1 VAVAGAAASGGG
13 CYWPRSLRVASSGP
27 TQRLGWT
34 DGGPPHSSPGRSPW
48 QQESPYRAPA
58 CARVPRSGCRRRQQQ
73 QRKCGHSTAQLWCG
87 GPQQQRKWGHSTAVV
102 WASASRPRTAQPQ
115 RRHFQSI
122 QIAVEA
128 IGSMVDRS
136 TAAAAVYLLQCQAA
150 ARLHRCIA
158 SQQRQS
164 SARAAAAA
172 KRPHRSHSRLVTHQ
186 RRGARSG
193 TVARAPGTS
202 LRLYEDLAGALGSRG
217 HQRRRRQHLT

>member
-1 VAVAGAAASGGG
+1 MATRESISRACVREGATEWVSQAAA
-13 CYWPRSLRVASSGP
+13 A
-27 TQRLGWT
+27 
-34 DGGPPHSSPGRSPW
+34 
-48 QQESPYRAPA
+48 
-58 CARVPRSGCRRRQQQ
+58 
-73 QRKCGHSTAQLWCG
+73 TAEVWAQ
-87 GPQQQRKWGHSTAVV
+87 HSTAVV
-102 WASASRPRTAQPQ
+102 WGSPATAEVGAQHSCGVGVSVPAADCPAAQPQ